1 MRGVPTLIRLAR
13 QEVDERR
20 SDLVRIAAARASA
33 AEALDTHDAEAAREA
48 AVSMTSALELAAFSA
63 WARQATRARAR
74 LQQRFAELGRS
85 EATARE
91 SLRDAIAQM
100 KRLDIVLESAEAARR
115 EIATQRAG
123 MRADERETARHT
135 AMAEAA

>member
-1 MRGVPTLIRLAR
+1 
-13 QEVDERR
+13 
-20 SDLVRIAAARASA
+20 
-33 AEALDTHDAEAAREA
+33 
-48 AVSMTSALELAAFSA
+48 
-63 WARQATRARAR
+63 

>member
-1 MRGVPTLIRLAR
+1 
-13 QEVDERR
+13 
-20 SDLVRIAAARASA
+20 
-33 AEALDTHDAEAAREA
+33 
-48 AVSMTSALELAAFSA
+48 
-63 WARQATRARAR
+63 
-74 LQQRFAELGRS
+74 
-85 EATARE
+85 
-91 SLRDAIAQM
+91 M

>member
-1 MRGVPTLIRLAR
+1 MRGVPTLIRLAQ

-48 AVSMTSALELAAFSA
+48 AVSMTSALESCGVQRMGAAGHP
-63 WARQATRARAR
+63 RKGR

-85 EATARE
+85 ETTARRVAAG
-91 SLRDAIAQM
+91 RDRANETAGNRSGVGGGSQAG
-100 KRLDIVLESAEAARR
+100 DCDAARR
-115 EIATQRAG
+115 
-123 MRADERETARHT
+123 DAR
-135 AMAEAA
+135 